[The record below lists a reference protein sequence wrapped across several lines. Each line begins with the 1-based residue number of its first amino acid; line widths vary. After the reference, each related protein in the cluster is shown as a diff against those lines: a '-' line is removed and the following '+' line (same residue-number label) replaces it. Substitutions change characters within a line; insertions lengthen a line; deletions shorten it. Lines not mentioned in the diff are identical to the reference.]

1 MTLKEIME
9 LSLRLMMEDVDD
21 DTLAE
26 YGPLLK
32 SVINDAYMDIC
43 RFKYV
48 PTKSENIT
56 LSDGAFNISELSE
69 TLNEIIKIEYD
80 DKELPF
86 NIEDGVCSVFLLRDE
101 TVFVK
106 YSYLPPAL
114 SVDTDVPI
122 IPEEFHT
129 ALADYAVFRMLSTG
143 SSARQTRAMF
153 FFDIYVRKANK
164 IERMDK
170 SGTIKNKYE

>member
-21 DTLAE
+21 DTLTE

-48 PTKSENIT
+48 PTKSENIA
-56 LSDGAFNISELSE
+56 LSDGAFNVLNLSE
-69 TLNEIIKIEYD
+69 TLNDIIKIKYG

-86 NIEDGVCSVFLLRDE
+86 NIEDGVCSVFSLTDE
-101 TVFVK
+101 TVSVR
-106 YSYLPPAL
+106 YSYLPPVL
-114 SVDTDVPI
+114 SADTDVPI

-129 ALADYAVFRMLSTG
+129 ALADYAVFRALGTG
-143 SSARQTRAMF
+143 SSARQTRALF

-170 SGTIKNKYE
+170 KSTIENKYE